1 MRHAE
6 KVNFL
11 ATSRAL
17 ESSLLLGSHF
27 WEVYNDSAKCVDE
40 GKRSYTTSLIL
51 HACSAQQFACDNAF
65 CIEMERRCDGN
76 EDCVDGS
83 DEKDCKKLIISHGY
97 KKQIPPLT
105 EAGNNA
111 SVNLSLTILDIEVM
125 EPTESFTVKISFT
138 RVWYD
143 RRFMFKHLKR
153 KSDIGMNTLLKEEQN
168 VIWQPYFIYKNVRDR
183 DDIRYTDT
191 PYTYEVVPNQN
202 FTYEARNNMHIFKG
216 SENALSLTKEQYIKW
231 KCDYDY
237 QWYPFDTQVCWMEMI
252 SRERNTEFHPISQSC
267 NISE

>member
-40 GKRSYTTSLIL
+40 GKRSYTTRLTL
-51 HACSAQQFACDNAF
+51 HACSSQQFACDNAF
-65 CIEMERRCDGN
+65 CIVMEKRCDGKQ
-76 EDCVDGS
+76 DCIDGS
-83 DEKDCKKLIISHGY
+83 DEQECTILIKRQGY
-97 KKQIPPLT
+97 KKELSPLT
-105 EAGNNA
+105 EAGENVP
-111 SVNLSLTILDIEVM
+111 VNLSLTILDVEVM

-143 RRFMFKHLKR
+143 TRFMFKHLKR

-191 PYTYEVVPNQN
+191 PYAYEVVPNQN
-202 FTYEARNNMHIFKG
+202 FTYTAQNNMHIFKG
-216 SENALSLTKEQYIKW
+216 SEGRPQLKKNVFFRALPE
-231 KCDYDY
+231 
-237 QWYPFDTQVCWMEMI
+237 
-252 SRERNTEFHPISQSC
+252 
-267 NISE
+267 